1 MSATVVVVGSVN
13 VDLVTYVDRLPRP
26 GETVVGGTFARAH
39 GGKGANQAVAA
50 ARLGAR
56 AVLVGMV
63 GDDDL
68 GAAAR
73 AELAREGVDV
83 DAVGESSRH
92 TGVAQIL
99 VDRAGENLI
108 AVASGANDDLTT
120 ERVEAALA
128 RVDAPHA
135 VVLSVL
141 EVPDDA
147 VAAAARAAGARG
159 WPFVLNPAPARAVAR
174 EVLASCA
181 VVTPNEHELAGLGG
195 GSADELLGAGAGA
208 VVVTRGAAGAELVRV
223 GRAVHRQAA
232 FEARPVDTTGAGDAF
247 SGALA
252 WALAEGRDLEHAVEL
267 AAAAGAL
274 ATQKEGARGGMPA
287 RAELEAFV
295 ARRAPAEGE

>member
-13 VDLVTYVDRLPRP
+13 VDLVTYVERLPRP
-26 GETVVGGTFARAH
+26 GETVIGGTFARAH

-56 AVLVGMV
+56 VVLVGMV

-68 GAAAR
+68 GASAR
-73 AELAREGVDV
+73 AELEREGVD
-83 DAVGESSRH
+83 AAGVGTAGAH

-108 AVASGANDDLTT
+108 AVASGANDELTA
-120 ERVEAALA
+120 ERVERALA
-128 RVDAPHA
+128 RVDAPSA

-141 EVPDDA
+141 EVPDGA
-147 VAAAARAAGARG
+147 VLAAARGARARG
-159 WPFVLNPAPARAVAR
+159 WAFVLNPAPARPVPD
-174 EVLASCA
+174 EVLACCA
-181 VVTPNEHELAGLGG
+181 VVTPNEHELDGLGRA
-195 GSADELLGAGAGA
+195 SAGDVLDAGAGA
-208 VVVTRGAAGAELVRV
+208 VVVTRGAAGAELLRA
-223 GRAVHRQAA
+223 GRPVHRQRA
-232 FEARPVDTTGAGDAF
+232 FDARPVDTTGAGDAF

-252 WALAEGRDLEHAVEL
+252 WALAERRRLEDAVEL

-274 ATQKEGARGGMPA
+274 STQKEGARGGMPG

-295 ARRAPAEGE
+295 AAAHAG